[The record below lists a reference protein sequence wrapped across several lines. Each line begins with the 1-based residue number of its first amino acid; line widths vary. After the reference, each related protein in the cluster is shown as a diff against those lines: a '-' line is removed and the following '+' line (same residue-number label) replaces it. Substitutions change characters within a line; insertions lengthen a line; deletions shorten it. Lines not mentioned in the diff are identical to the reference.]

1 VTWQTD
7 RRSSEPRENN
17 VQILGYIDAG
27 SGSMI
32 LAAIAGG
39 VAGIGVVFKTFGR
52 RILGVFSPAKR
63 AALKAE
69 QEAAAAGD
77 AN

>member
-1 VTWQTD
+1 M
-7 RRSSEPRENN
+7 RN
-17 VQILGYIDAG
+17 LAYLDAG

-52 RILGVFSPAKR
+52 RITAVFSPAKR
-63 AALKAE
+63 AQLKAE
-69 QEAAAAGD
+69 QEDLAAAEES
-77 AN
+77 N